1 MLEEVKDWSDEFYER
16 FKPIAMGF
24 VNEAEK
30 CLQCGKCTG
39 QCPAAAVTPSYNPR
53 KIIRDLVFGNVKR
66 VLSSVELWQCFFCS
80 GCYSVCPMDINFPFF
95 VFMFRLA
102 AMNEGYGWE
111 DVKQLEGYAERSY
124 LKDGITVSTFER
136 NPYVLDTVG
145 DIGKIRAEAGLPP
158 ERKVSPRGVAEI
170 NMISDLSGMTAF
182 MKQIGGVELLD
193 CQNCTDEQAKRC
205 KKKPMPAKV
214 GKVKTHYRF
223 YNYGEPG
230 GTKHAEAR

>member
-1 MLEEVKDWSDEFYER
+1 MLEQVKDWSDEFYET
-16 FKPIAMGF
+16 FKPIAAGF

-53 KIIRDLVFGNVKR
+53 KLIRDIVNGNLKR

-80 GCYSVCPMDINFPFF
+80 GCFSVCPMDINFPFF
-95 VFMFRLA
+95 IFMFRLA

-111 DVKQLEGYAERSY
+111 DVKQLEGYAEKSY

-136 NPYVLDTVG
+136 NPYVLDEIG
-145 DIGKIRAEAGLPP
+145 DISKIREAAGLPS
-158 ERKVSPRGVAEI
+158 RRIVSGRGIAEI
-170 NMISDLSGMTAF
+170 NMISDLMGMTSF

-193 CQNCTDEQAKRC
+193 CKTCDDQQAKRC
-205 KKKPMPAKV
+205 KTKPMPSKV
-214 GKVKTHYRF
+214 GKVKTHLRF

-230 GTKHAEAR
+230 GEKNAKA

>member
-1 MLEEVKDWSDEFYER
+1 MLEQVKDWDDDFYEK

-39 QCPAAAVTPSYNPR
+39 QCPSAAVTSSYNPR
-53 KIIRDLVFGNVKR
+53 KIIRDIVNGNLKR

-80 GCYSVCPMDINFPFF
+80 GCYATCPMDINFPFF

-111 DVKQLEGYAERSY
+111 DVKQLEAYAEKDY
-124 LKDGITVSTFER
+124 LKKGITVSTFER
-136 NPYVLDTVG
+136 NPNAMEVIG
-145 DIGKIRAEAGLPP
+145 DIKKIRVAAGLPP
-158 ERKVSPRGVAEI
+158 ERKISDRGLAEI

-193 CQNCTDEQAKRC
+193 CQTCTDEQAIRC
-205 KKKPMPAKV
+205 KTKPLPSKV
-214 GKVKTHYRF
+214 GKIKTKQRF
-223 YNYGEPG
+223 YNYGEPKG
-230 GTKHAEAR
+230 EKHAEAR

>member
-1 MLEEVKDWSDEFYER
+1 MLEQVKDWDDEFYEK
-16 FKPIAMGF
+16 FKPVAMGF

-53 KIIRDLVFGNVKR
+53 KLIRDIVNGNLKR

-80 GCYSVCPMDINFPFF
+80 GCYSVCPVDINFPFF

-111 DVKQLEGYAERSY
+111 DVKQLEAYAEKDY
-124 LKDGITVSTFER
+124 LNLGITVSTFER
-136 NPYVLDTVG
+136 NPEVVDTIG
-145 DIGKIRAEAGLPP
+145 DIGRIRAAAGLSAK
-158 ERKVSPRGVAEI
+158 RMVSRRAIDEI
-170 NMISDLSGMTAF
+170 NMISDLSGMTSF
-182 MKQIGGVELLD
+182 IKQIGGVELLD
-193 CQNCTDEQAKRC
+193 CRTCNDEQAKRC
-205 KKKPMPAKV
+205 KTKPLPSKV
-214 GKVKTHYRF
+214 GNIKTKFRF

-230 GTKHAEAR
+230 GKKHAEA